1 MKRSRVPGPIQNTAP
16 IGNSGDRVGPF
27 TSPWISLDP
36 TSSGWT
42 FNDPDSTGTVKSL
55 NVGNTGMRFVLDRF
69 AATNLHRSERWNASL
84 QHGGRYYK
92 KLQGDRGPL
101 MWTDTFSIEFLLWRT
116 AVDANSGA
124 GNQDDSGIAIGIAD
138 SSCIAGTSS
147 VKWIGIGSYSKKG
160 SGNQNITGQLGG
172 DTGTTN
178 TSDIADQRRFYV
190 SIGPGLDD
198 NDGDGHPKVHRA
210 MCYALDDNNDLRQS
224 TTCAS
229 QTHEFT
235 GTDPV
240 YMFVCPTFLSNS
252 GAPNDADFTY
262 KVWYR
267 ISEDPERMLPQYTPN
282 QG

>member
-16 IGNSGDRVGPF
+16 IGNSGDLIGPF

-36 TSSGWT
+36 TSSGWA
-42 FNDPDSTGTVKSL
+42 FNDPNSTGTVKSL
-55 NVGNTGMRFVLDRF
+55 TVSGAGLRFVLDVD
-69 AATNLHRSERWNASL
+69 NDGSERWNAAT
-84 QHGGRYYK
+84 QQGGRYYK
-92 KLQGDRGPL
+92 VLSGDRGAL
-101 MWTDTFSIEFLLWRT
+101 TWSDTFTIEFLLWRT

-124 GNQDDSGIAIGIAD
+124 GNQDDAGIAIGISD
-138 SSCIAGTSS
+138 SSCVSGTSG

-160 SGNQNITGQLGG
+160 GTPGNENITGQLGG
-172 DTGTTN
+172 DTSTTN

-240 YMFVCPTFLSNS
+240 YMFLCPTFRSNS
-252 GAPNDADFTY
+252 GLSTDPDFTY